1 MKEPYQVILK
11 PLVTEKSTILRESN
25 KYAFVVD
32 SKSTKAEIRRAA
44 EEIFDLKGKITQVN
58 TIRVHGKP
66 KGKLFRYRIG
76 RRPSWKKA
84 IITIEE
90 GATIQIFE
98 GI

>member
-1 MKEPYQVILK
+1 MKEPYKVILK

-25 KYAFVVD
+25 KYAFVVN
-32 SKSTKAEIRRAA
+32 SKATKSEIRQAA

-58 TIRVHGKP
+58 TLRIHGKP

-76 RRPSWKKA
+76 RRPNWKKA
-84 IITIEE
+84 VITIEE
-90 GATIQIFE
+90 GATMQLFE